1 MSGLEASLVLI
12 ACLIGVMAVVG
23 GISAVAVA
31 WMYRRGHY
39 AP

>member
-12 ACLIGVMAVVG
+12 ACLVGVLAVLGAMAG
-23 GISAVAVA
+23 LAIAV
-31 WMYRRGHY
+31 MYRRGHY